1 MKYCDRWILLVLFV
15 NVEEFAVGRPETVWW
30 HSGGSRETFK
40 KYAGWVDVY
49 LSAATRPTKC
59 SRVN

>member
-1 MKYCDRWILLVLFV
+1 MLVV

-30 HSGGSRETFK
+30 HSGGSRKTCQN
-40 KYAGWVDVY
+40 YAGWVDVY
-49 LSAATRPTKC
+49 LSAATWHTQC